1 MIVLYVLA
9 GILILLWLLSLL
21 RFGGWAEYGQNGFL
35 VKIKVGP
42 FLVQVYPRKSKG
54 TSNEKKP
61 KESKTSV
68 GGSVEQLRELLPV
81 VLDAVGDLRRK
92 VRIDKLQMD
101 LVWSDP
107 NPARCAIGFGAA
119 NALIGMIW
127 PPIEQNFNVKDYRLH
142 TDVDFN
148 GEKPTIYIL
157 AQITLTVGQAISLLL
172 RQGNRVYDA
181 YRRGKPGMDAET
193 KQETTREKEAV

>member
-68 GGSVEQLRELLPV
+68 GGSVERTSAGRTCV
-81 VLDAVGDLRRK
+81 VAHISGYL
-92 VRIDKLQMD
+92 
-101 LVWSDP
+101 W
-107 NPARCAIGFGAA
+107 
-119 NALIGMIW
+119 
-127 PPIEQNFNVKDYRLH
+127 
-142 TDVDFN
+142 
-148 GEKPTIYIL
+148 
-157 AQITLTVGQAISLLL
+157 AQGVA
-172 RQGNRVYDA
+172 
-181 YRRGKPGMDAET
+181 RRGG
-193 KQETTREKEAV
+193 